1 MTSENITSF
10 WNECELELKKYTL
23 QFNEQMN
30 NVGFNVTYVIV
41 DKNPIGLGYGL
52 KMTYK
57 ELALQHANVLV
68 PSMNIPAEISNNI
81 KFLLRNIQD

>member
-1 MTSENITSF
+1 MSVS
-10 WNECELELKKYTL
+10 WELTKYTL

-52 KMTYK
+52 KMTY
-57 ELALQHANVLV
+57 
-68 PSMNIPAEISNNI
+68 
-81 KFLLRNIQD
+81 

>member
-10 WNECELELKKYTL
+10 WNECESELKKYTL

-57 ELALQHANVLV
+57 ELPLQHADVLV
-68 PSMNIPAEISNNI
+68 PSMNIPAEITNNI

>member
-1 MTSENITSF
+1 MTSETITSF
-10 WNECELELKKYTL
+10 WNECESELTKYTL

-30 NVGFNVTYVIV
+30 KAGFNVTYVIV
-41 DKNPIGLGYGL
+41 DKNPMGLGYGF

-57 ELALQHANVLV
+57 ELTLQHADVLV

-81 KFLLRNIQD
+81 KYLLRNIQD

>member
-1 MTSENITSF
+1 MTSETITSF
-10 WNECELELKKYTL
+10 WNECESELTKYTL

-30 NVGFNVTYVIV
+30 KVGFNVTYVIV

-57 ELALQHANVLV
+57 ELTLQHTDVLV
-68 PSMNIPAEISNNI
+68 PSTNIPAEISNNI
-81 KFLLRNIQD
+81 KYLL

>member
-1 MTSENITSF
+1 
-10 WNECELELKKYTL
+10 
-23 QFNEQMN
+23 MN

-57 ELALQHANVLV
+57 ELALQHTDVLV

-81 KFLLRNIQD
+81 KFST

>member
-1 MTSENITSF
+1 MTSETITSF
-10 WNECELELKKYTL
+10 WNECESELTKYTL

-30 NVGFNVTYVIV
+30 KVGFNVTYVIV

-57 ELALQHANVLV
+57 ELTLQHADVLV

-81 KFLLRNIQD
+81 KYLLRNIQD